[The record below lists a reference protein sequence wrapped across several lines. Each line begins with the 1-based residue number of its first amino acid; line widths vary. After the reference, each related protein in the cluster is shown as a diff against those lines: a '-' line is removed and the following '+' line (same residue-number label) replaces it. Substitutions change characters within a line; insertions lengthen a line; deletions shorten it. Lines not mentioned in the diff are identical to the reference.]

1 MANHS
6 FSGEDFVKESIDED
20 RFSDRSSP
28 CYITVENDEGRLEH
42 LQIQAPDECQF
53 TIQSGFINTAFT
65 KEEEDVP
72 SNIIEKSGR
81 SGSIAEVKDIVKKT
95 SKRRIVAKGGDCNVS
110 LYQVSK
116 KRRQF
121 IKDVFTTCVD
131 MRWRYTLL
139 AFASSFFLS
148 WLLFAV
154 IWYIICYVHGDFL
167 PYHAFVP
174 LSNHSAWL
182 DENNHTPCVLATK
195 DFAGAFLFSVE
206 TQHTI
211 GYGSRQTTEEC
222 PEAIIFQCIQSVVGV
237 MIQACMA
244 GIVFAKLSRPKQRTN
259 TITFSRNAVITQRN
273 GGLYLQFRVGNI
285 RSSHLLE
292 SHIKAVFIH
301 HKVVTEEG
309 EEVFFHQED
318 IKVGTQLDGENEN
331 LMMLWPIIVSHKI
344 DEDSPLYNMNG
355 KDILNGQFEIVI
367 ALDGIVEPTGNNV
380 QARTSYLPN
389 EIMWGYRFDN
399 MVSYAKKQGVY
410 AVDCSNMNSVVA
422 DDTPRISAAQIEEM
436 KRLKKI
442 RKASALSTKS
452 HLSNSQGANFHRN
465 RIQNLTQVS
474 PVRGQRY
481 SVVEVTNTGRF
492 STQPSIKN
500 DDPDHE
506 FLENKSNGGVRRV
519 NSIPRGVSRRKDN
532 DTHTLENGHV
542 IFVNGR
548 DLAGSRNLDP
558 GNID

>member
-1 MANHS
+1 
-6 FSGEDFVKESIDED
+6 
-20 RFSDRSSP
+20 
-28 CYITVENDEGRLEH
+28 
-42 LQIQAPDECQF
+42 
-53 TIQSGFINTAFT
+53 
-65 KEEEDVP
+65 
-72 SNIIEKSGR
+72 
-81 SGSIAEVKDIVKKT
+81 
-95 SKRRIVAKGGDCNVS
+95 
-110 LYQVSK
+110 
-116 KRRQF
+116 
-121 IKDVFTTCVD
+121 
-131 MRWRYTLL
+131 
-139 AFASSFFLS
+139 
-148 WLLFAV
+148 
-154 IWYIICYVHGDFL
+154 
-167 PYHAFVP
+167 
-174 LSNHSAWL
+174 
-182 DENNHTPCVLATK
+182 
-195 DFAGAFLFSVE
+195 
-206 TQHTI
+206 
-211 GYGSRQTTEEC
+211 
-222 PEAIIFQCIQSVVGV
+222 
-237 MIQACMA
+237 
-244 GIVFAKLSRPKQRTN
+244 
-259 TITFSRNAVITQRN
+259 VITQRN
-273 GGLYLQFRVGNI
+273 GSLFLQFRVGNI

-318 IKVGTQLDGENEN
+318 LKVGTQLDGENEN

-422 DDTPRISAAQIEEM
+422 DDTPRISAAQVEEM

-465 RIQNLTQVS
+465 RIQNLTQ
-474 PVRGQRY
+474 
-481 SVVEVTNTGRF
+481 
-492 STQPSIKN
+492 N
-500 DDPDHE
+500 DDPDKD
-506 FLENKSNGGVRRV
+506 FLENKSHGEVRRV
-519 NSIPRGVSRRKDN
+519 NSIPRGISRRKDN

-548 DLAGSRNLDP
+548 DLAGSRHLDP